1 MWLDG
6 PGHTRLAPISIAD
19 NSRIELAKIVVS
31 TAILLLTLKIRF
43 ENLFDRF
50 FFNGFRI
57 HIKLLVNR
65 LLFISYGLQKAKNEN
80 IDRGVT
86 VYSDGLRL
94 EDLVK
99 GTDEPT
105 IGTVGSGYFMY
116 VCVYVCMYINVF

>member
-57 HIKLLVNR
+57 HIKLLVNQSIIIYQ
-65 LLFISYGLQKAKNEN
+65 LWIAKSE
-80 IDRGVT
+80 
-86 VYSDGLRL
+86 
-94 EDLVK
+94 K
-99 GTDEPT
+99 
-105 IGTVGSGYFMY
+105 
-116 VCVYVCMYINVF
+116 

>member
-50 FFNGFRI
+50 FLNGFRI
-57 HIKLLVNR
+57 HIKLLVNQSIIIYQ
-65 LLFISYGLQKAKNEN
+65 LWIAKSE
-80 IDRGVT
+80 
-86 VYSDGLRL
+86 
-94 EDLVK
+94 K
-99 GTDEPT
+99 
-105 IGTVGSGYFMY
+105 
-116 VCVYVCMYINVF
+116 

>member
-1 MWLDG
+1 MNILLDG

-57 HIKLLVNR
+57 HIKLLVNQSIIIYQ
-65 LLFISYGLQKAKNEN
+65 LWIAKSE
-80 IDRGVT
+80 
-86 VYSDGLRL
+86 
-94 EDLVK
+94 K
-99 GTDEPT
+99 
-105 IGTVGSGYFMY
+105 
-116 VCVYVCMYINVF
+116 